1 MLVIFKDKNKRSNSG
16 RTNSMNIIIYT
27 RWISRC
33 MEGEFVRRLGSRR
46 IFVGIKKRVWR
57 RR

>member
-1 MLVIFKDKNKRSNSG
+1 MLVIFKNKNKRSNSG

-33 MEGEFVRRLGSRR
+33 MEEEFVRRLGSRR